1 MLKLQVA
8 NVNGWLDISL
18 IYILRALWVISND
31 DWDIYI
37 MLLTVSNINCI
48 VIQLLNLLALSN

>member
-18 IYILRALWVISND
+18 IYVLRVLSVISND

-37 MLLTVSNINCI
+37 MLLTVSNMNCI
-48 VIQLLNLLALSN
+48 VIKLLNLLALSH